1 QKEAIDCLR
10 VGAVDLIEKPVRNWE
25 NVGRSLRRALA
36 ERDLKVERARLM
48 AELMQRNEDLNKAVT
63 LLRKT
68 IDISETMHASKSVD
82 DVLDLLLGTATDV
95 FGAQRVS
102 IMIRDPKNDEMAI
115 QLAQG
120 MNRAMVKHVRI

>member
-1 QKEAIDCLR
+1 
-10 VGAVDLIEKPVRNWE
+10 
-25 NVGRSLRRALA
+25 
-36 ERDLKVERARLM
+36 
-48 AELMQRNEDLNKAVT
+48 DLNKAVT

-120 MNRAMVKHVRI
+120 MNRAMVKHVRIRANEGIAGQVIATGKPVIVNDTAKDSRFNSPSNAERGYTSRSFMSVPI